1 MNKEIL
7 KWYLDYIDRKRLD
20 EIINR
25 ASVSIK
31 GFTSKKTVSSIP
43 TQLAKK
49 IC

>member
-25 ASVSIK
+25 SSVSIK
-31 GFTSKKTVSSIP
+31 GFTSKNTVSSIP

>member
-25 ASVSIK
+25 SSVSIK
-31 GFTSKKTVSSIP
+31 GFTSKRVFTFRI
-43 TQLAKK
+43 LN
-49 IC
+49 